1 MMSIYT
7 SPARNTL
14 RRTTTVPQ
22 RRRLIAPPRKP
33 VLAAVLS
40 AALVATATL
49 GVGTGIIP
57 TDVPGTAPVAASEA
71 TASFASGNNVVV
83 DDPAIASQGEGEAAR
98 TVKEFSR
105 DEQFSMFALTW
116 NGTRDIAA
124 FVRAQ
129 AADGSWGPWYN
140 AEPLDETSPSGTT
153 GTELIYVEPTNRV
166 QVSVS
171 GVDVLGEDQGTETM
185 AAGTDTPET
194 TPAAAPA
201 EQAPQATQPEAPGPQ
216 QPTPPAA
223 EVPSA
228 AAPADAQEAPAPAA
242 APEPTGQAGQTA
254 PRGGGVPLPTNY
266 GDIKPV
272 AEVSDADDIEA
283 VFIDG
288 NAQDGGIQL
297 AAESDSYGMPEVVSR
312 AGWGADESIRCQDPT
327 VDDQVSAL
335 TIHHTAGSNNYTQ
348 AQAPGVVR
356 GIYQYHAQTLGW
368 CDIGYN
374 ALVDKYGTIYE
385 GRYGGLNEAVQGAH
399 AGGFNQNTWGISMMG
414 NYESVT
420 PPQATLEAVGR
431 LAGWRAA
438 LAGFDP
444 TGEDIHYSE
453 GTSYTKYAYGTEV
466 TLPNIF
472 AHRDVGLT
480 TCPGDAGYAQMDTI
494 REIAKETYDSLAD
507 KLSGEET
514 ETSSAPASS
523 TVPSEA
529 AAEPTTSS
537 AVASSTSP
545 ESATAGAEAAEPTVT
560 EPGAA
565 GIGAQGQA
573 TGALPATRQG
583 TDASGEAQQAGA
595 ASL

>member
-1 MMSIYT
+1 MMNIYT

-57 TDVPGTAPVAASEA
+57 TDVAGATPVAASEA
-71 TASFASGNNVVV
+71 TASFASGSNVVV
-83 DDPAIASQGEGEAAR
+83 DDPAIATQGEGEAAR

-171 GVDVLGEDQGTETM
+171 GVDVLGENQGPE
-185 AAGTDTPET
+185 AENAGATTPET
-194 TPAAAPA
+194 APETA
-201 EQAPQATQPEAPGPQ
+201 QEGQAPQSAQPEAP
-216 QPTPPAA
+216 
-223 EVPSA
+223 SA
-228 AAPADAQEAPAPAA
+228 SPADTQEAPAPAA
-242 APEPTGQAGQTA
+242 NPELTGQNGQTA
-254 PRGGGVPLPTNY
+254 PKGGGVPLPTNY

-374 ALVDKYGTIYE
+374 ALVDKFGTIYE

-414 NYESVT
+414 NYETVT

-494 REIAKETYDSLAD
+494 REIAKETYDSLED
-507 KLSGEET
+507 KLSGEEA
-514 ETSSAPASS
+514 ETS
-523 TVPSEA
+523 
-529 AAEPTTSS
+529 
-537 AVASSTSP
+537 
-545 ESATAGAEAAEPTVT
+545 EPTVA
-560 EPGAA
+560 EPDAA
-565 GIGAQGQA
+565 GTGTQGQA
-573 TGALPATRQG
+573 TGVLPATQQEAN
-583 TDASGEAQQAGA
+583 ASGETQQAGTA
-595 ASL
+595 NL

>member
-1 MMSIYT
+1 MQQ
-7 SPARNTL
+7 
-14 RRTTTVPQ
+14 Q
-22 RRRLIAPPRKP
+22 RSLIAPRRTST
-33 VLAAVLS
+33 LAVVLS
-40 AALVATATL
+40 TSLIATAAL
-49 GVGTGIIP
+49 GIGSGIIP
-57 TDVPGTAPVAASEA
+57 TDVAGAAPISASQA
-71 TASFASGNNVVV
+71 TASFAEGENVVV
-83 DDPAIASQGEGEAAR
+83 NDPAIATQGEGEAAR

-116 NGTRDIAA
+116 NGSRDIAA

-140 AEPLDETSPSGTT
+140 AEPLDETSANGTT

-171 GVDVLGEDQGTETM
+171 GVDVLGNGE
-185 AAGTDTPET
+185 
-194 TPAAAPA
+194 
-201 EQAPQATQPEAPGPQ
+201 ATA
-216 QPTPPAA
+216 
-223 EVPSA
+223 
-228 AAPADAQEAPAPAA
+228 EAPAQEQTQPQEQAQQQEQPEQAQPAA
-242 APEPTGQAGQTA
+242 PTENTPATPAPQTQEATPAPETGTA
-254 PRGGGVPLPTNY
+254 ERDHRGVDSNAENNAGVPLPVNF

-272 AEVSDADDIEA
+272 AEVADASEIEA

-288 NAQDGGIQL
+288 NAQAGGIQL

-327 VDDQVSAL
+327 IDDHVSAL
-335 TIHHTAGSNNYTQ
+335 TIHHTAGSNNYSQ
-348 AQAPGVVR
+348 EQAPAVMR

-399 AGGFNQNTWGISMMG
+399 AGGFNQNIWGISMMG

-420 PPQATLEAVGR
+420 PPQATIDAVGR

-444 TGEDIHYSE
+444 TGTDTHYSE

-466 TLPNIF
+466 ELPNIF

-480 TCPGDAGYAQMDTI
+480 TCPGDAGYAQMDAI
-494 REIAKETYDSLAD
+494 REIAKETYDSLEGA
-507 KLSGEET
+507 LGTST
-514 ETSSAPASS
+514 EASATESSAIESSSEALSSSDATTYDVTTAEPTAPAAPTAPSEPAAAEAPAAGTQPQAGTGAGAAWQS
-523 TVPSEA
+523 GQQGNQSAAAAVPSEPA
-529 AAEPTTSS
+529 TNPNA
-537 AVASSTSP
+537 
-545 ESATAGAEAAEPTVT
+545 ATAP
-560 EPGAA
+560 
-565 GIGAQGQA
+565 
-573 TGALPATRQG
+573 
-583 TDASGEAQQAGA
+583 QQAY
-595 ASL
+595 

>member
-1 MMSIYT
+1 MQ
-7 SPARNTL
+7 
-14 RRTTTVPQ
+14 Q
-22 RRRLIAPPRKP
+22 RRHLIAPRRTST
-33 VLAAVLS
+33 LAVILS
-40 AALVATATL
+40 ASLVVTATL
-49 GVGTGIIP
+49 GIGTGIIP
-57 TDVPGTAPVAASEA
+57 TDVPGTAPVAASAA
-71 TASFASGNNVVV
+71 TASFASGSNVVV
-83 DDPAIASQGEGEAAR
+83 NDPAIATQGEGEAAR

-105 DEQFSMFALTW
+105 EEQFSMFALTW

-140 AEPLDETSPSGTT
+140 AEPLDETSPTGTT

-166 QVSVS
+166 QVSVA
-171 GVDVLGEDQGTETM
+171 GVDVVGAPTPVAE
-185 AAGTDTPET
+185 TPEAVA
-194 TPAAAPA
+194 PEAAPA
-201 EQAPQATQPEAPGPQ
+201 EQTPQATQTDAPGAA
-216 QPTPPAA
+216 QPASPA
-223 EVPSA
+223 E
-228 AAPADAQEAPAPAA
+228 AQEAPAPAA
-242 APEPTGQAGQTA
+242 SPEPTGQPA
-254 PRGGGVPLPTNY
+254 PKSGTVPIPTNY

-272 AEVSDADDIEA
+272 AEVADAADLEA

-288 NAQDGGIQL
+288 NAQGSGIAL

-385 GRYGGLNEAVQGAH
+385 GRYGGLNQAVQGAH

-414 NYESVT
+414 NYESLT
-420 PPQATLEAVGR
+420 PPQETLDAVGR

-444 TGEDIHYSE
+444 TGEDLHYSE
-453 GTSYTKYAYGTEV
+453 GTSFTKYAYGTEV

-494 REIAKETYDSLAD
+494 RAIAKETYDSLKDA
-507 KLSGEET
+507 LAENEPS
-514 ETSSAPASS
+514 ETSEVETTSAVPSDS
-523 TVPSEA
+523 VTPSEA
-529 AAEPTTSS
+529 AASTP
-537 AVASSTSP
+537 VASSPVAP
-545 ESATAGAEAAEPTVT
+545 EGVGAGAGTFSASGTAAPTAEVIAPEPTAE
-560 EPGAA
+560 EPGVGA
-565 GIGAQGQA
+565 GIGAGV
-573 TGALPATRQG
+573 TPT
-583 TDASGEAQQAGA
+583 E
-595 ASL
+595 

>member
-1 MMSIYT
+1 MMNIYT

-57 TDVPGTAPVAASEA
+57 TDVAGATPVAASEA
-71 TASFASGNNVVV
+71 TASFASGSNVVV
-83 DDPAIASQGEGEAAR
+83 DDPAIATQGEGEAAR

-171 GVDVLGEDQGTETM
+171 GVDVLGENQGPE
-185 AAGTDTPET
+185 AENAGATTPET
-194 TPAAAPA
+194 APETA
-201 EQAPQATQPEAPGPQ
+201 QEGQAPQSAQPEAP
-216 QPTPPAA
+216 
-223 EVPSA
+223 SA
-228 AAPADAQEAPAPAA
+228 SPADTQEAPAPAA
-242 APEPTGQAGQTA
+242 NPELTGQNGQTA
-254 PRGGGVPLPTNY
+254 PKGGGVPLPTNY

-374 ALVDKYGTIYE
+374 ALVDKFGTIYE

-414 NYESVT
+414 NYETVT

-494 REIAKETYDSLAD
+494 REIAKETYDSLED
-507 KLSGEET
+507 KLSGEEA

-523 TVPSEA
+523 TAPSST
-529 AAEPTTSS
+529 AAEPATSS
-537 AVASSTSP
+537 AVASPTAP
-545 ESATAGAEAAEPTVT
+545 ESAAAGGTESATTGAGAETSEPTVA
-560 EPGAA
+560 EPDAA
-565 GIGAQGQA
+565 GTGTQGQA
-573 TGALPATRQG
+573 TGVLPATQQEAN
-583 TDASGEAQQAGA
+583 ASGETQQAGTA
-595 ASL
+595 NL